1 MAAPLK
7 DYVLVVVCC
16 TFLLLTSTSK
26 AWDAN
31 FEPRTITVHMYDTQ
45 TINLTLTGLDGVELI
60 QNGATVDVLAESEI
74 LTVSSEL
81 KIDDVDDGNFTG
93 QFNVSGIFL
102 GTTKIYVN
110 ITDKGI
116 SQRSNQT
123 LNVIIIRK
131 ERLID
136 RIFTAS
142 IVALVSILYI
152 NFGAAL
158 DLGKVKEI
166 LVRPI
171 GPLIAFVCQF
181 LFMPLVI
188 ISFFQRNC

>member
-1 MAAPLK
+1 MAAPFK
-7 DYVLVVVCC
+7 NYVLVVCC
-16 TFLLLTSTSK
+16 ALSTSK
-26 AWDAN
+26 AWEAN
-31 FEPRTITVHMYDTQ
+31 FEPNSTTLHMLGFK
-45 TINLTLTGLDGVELI
+45 TINLTLTGLHGVDLI
-60 QNGATVDVLAESEI
+60 QNKAILSVSSESEI
-74 LTVSSEL
+74 LTVSSQL
-81 KIDDVDDGNFTG
+81 NLDDIDNGAYTG
-93 QFNVSGIFL
+93 QFNISGNFL
-102 GTTKIYVN
+102 GTTKVYVN
-110 ITDKGI
+110 ITEKGV
-116 SQRSNQT
+116 SERSNQT
-123 LNVIIIRK
+123 LNVVIIRE

-142 IVALVSILYI
+142 IIALVSILYI

-188 ISFFQRNC
+188 VLKIFILITAV